1 MAETLVRLVPIIV
14 RETILFLVAVTGLH
28 AMARRDLR
36 FLFAALVLVIAL
48 QDAAD
53 AQEIVLKEQLGQNYG
68 PELLT
73 YPMTFARQERVSS
86 RSARLRSKTESLPAQ
101 FLNAE
106 LWSGTPYLRRAR
118 VAWISDLPAFA
129 EKRFVIEPREAAQSS
144 ADLSVRYL
152 DGAVELAT
160 SKFAVR
166 LFHGARRYD
175 HGNCLDQRS
184 GADCWV
190 TTAQWCL
197 GRFKPV
203 LREESY

>member
-36 FLFAALVLVIAL
+36 FLFAALVFVIAL

-53 AQEIVLKEQLGQNYG
+53 AQEIILKEQLGQNYG
-68 PELLT
+68 PELVT
-73 YPMTFARQERVSS
+73 YPMTFARQERSP

-106 LWSGTPYLRRAR
+106 LWPGTPYLRRAR

-129 EKRFVIEPREAAQSS
+129 EKRFVIEPGEAAQSG

-152 DGAVELAT
+152 G
-160 SKFAVR
+160 
-166 LFHGARRYD
+166 RR
-175 HGNCLDQRS
+175 
-184 GADCWV
+184 
-190 TTAQWCL
+190 
-197 GRFKPV
+197 GRT
-203 LREESY
+203 RNQ